1 MPAYNAEKT
10 LEKTYNE
17 IYQNFVDEVILVDD
31 FSSDE
36 TKNIAKNVGVESIQ
50 QKDEVVIFQFGE
62 NRRRPVTGLCPSSW
76 LTRRGL
82 SQVPR

>member
-31 FSSDE
+31 FSNDS
-36 TKNIAKNVGVESIQ
+36 TKDIAKKLNITTMLLY
-50 QKDEVVIFQFGE
+50 
-62 NRRRPVTGLCPSSW
+62 NNLCIDKIHN
-76 LTRRGL
+76 
-82 SQVPR
+82 